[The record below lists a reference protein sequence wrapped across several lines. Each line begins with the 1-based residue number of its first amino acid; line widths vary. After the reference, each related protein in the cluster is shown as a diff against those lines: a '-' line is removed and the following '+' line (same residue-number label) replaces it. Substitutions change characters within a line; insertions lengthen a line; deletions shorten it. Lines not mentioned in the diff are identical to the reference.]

1 MTDRSE
7 KKKKEKTRKLEM
19 RARYSLFCQIGD
31 ARLPSSTCA
40 NIMAALLRLGAGRA
54 CRLLAANAI
63 RNPSIYQRNLA
74 ILHKE
79 HILKACI
86 PRFSALRY
94 LSSESTASE
103 AVEETAEIERNSVTK
118 DLKEFQNAREK
129 RSNAPVTRYDRDK
142 RQLGTIIVKKILLRT
157 FESILQN
164 GEILMS
170 HRGL

>member
-1 MTDRSE
+1 
-7 KKKKEKTRKLEM
+7 
-19 RARYSLFCQIGD
+19 
-31 ARLPSSTCA
+31 
-40 NIMAALLRLGAGRA
+40 MAALLRLGAGRA

-86 PRFSALRY
+86 PRFSASRY

-170 HRGL
+170 HRGLWEWFPLHITLISSELKIA